1 MKGIID
7 RLTADLRWRLG
18 KSPKKFRPKRKEHAS
33 WGGFSIPSLAPLLLW
48 GAYFTYALMGAP
60 GLGQYFQGWEWL
72 SLLLFQWPGWI
83 ISWLVIHSAA
93 RSINNWFLVKAYSR
107 LLDQS
112 ERFTLVE
119 YYKYL
124 GRQAERAKDNP
135 ALGGP
140 AEVVR
145 LRQLQAKLRALLEK
159 GIGKDTRP
167 IESTLSEEAEFAEA
181 VVEAYQE
188 LSADPLKQLDER
200 LPGELRQQ
208 LEELDQEVE
217 RRREATLE

>member
-1 MKGIID
+1 MKDIID
-7 RLTADLRWRLG
+7 RLTADLRRRLNQG
-18 KSPKKFRPKRKEHAS
+18 PKKLKPKRKECTS
-33 WGGFSIPSLAPLLLW
+33 WGGFRIPPLAPLLLW

-60 GLGQYFQGWEWL
+60 GIGQFFQGWEWL
-72 SLLLFQWPGWI
+72 NLLLFGWPGWI
-83 ISWLVIHSAA
+83 ISWLIIQGATKG
-93 RSINNWFLVKAYSR
+93 INNWLMLKAYSR

-140 AEVVR
+140 GEVAR
-145 LRQLQAKLRALLEK
+145 LRQLQAKLRALLDE
-159 GIGKDTRP
+159 GRSRDTHH
-167 IESTLSEEAEFAEA
+167 IESALSEEAEFAEA

-188 LSADPLKQLDER
+188 LNADPLKQLDER
-200 LPGELRQQ
+200 LPGELRQR
-208 LEELDQEVE
+208 LEELDLEVE
-217 RRREATLE
+217 RRREVNLE